1 MLFFV
6 VISAAITSPHTV
18 ISHQVLI
25 FLILIC
31 KNVLD
36 WHEKGAHG
44 MITTCYCHI
53 SGGNI
58 ALLTSCTT
66 FILTASAIIHIADLQ
81 ANWQNRRGLSQS
93 CPRKSL
99 NIKLT
104 HGVIATTLSY
114 LSDNKHVWKRVAVRV
129 VADIIVSSV
138 YLYIYLMVFYG
149 GGVIVYKTYILG
161 GIIVLLTPQHVVN
174 RLI

>member
-1 MLFFV
+1 M
-6 VISAAITSPHTV
+6 
-18 ISHQVLI
+18 
-25 FLILIC
+25 
-31 KNVLD
+31 
-36 WHEKGAHG
+36 
-44 MITTCYCHI
+44 
-53 SGGNI
+53 
-58 ALLTSCTT
+58 
-66 FILTASAIIHIADLQ
+66 
-81 ANWQNRRGLSQS
+81 
-93 CPRKSL
+93 
-99 NIKLT
+99 
-104 HGVIATTLSY
+104 IATTLSY